1 MTVSVASYAQPCS
14 ESQLGVAISEHEQ
27 SAGHG
32 AAVAGPP
39 RIKTSI
45 ASIRSPKQ
53 SVSGC
58 GRDGG
63 VGPKDGPTLEAH
75 IAELIA
81 QAPALS
87 VDQLQSL
94 RNLIT
99 LA

>member
-1 MTVSVASYAQPCS
+1 MTVSVASYAQPRS
-14 ESQLGVAISEHEQ
+14 ESPVGVAIPEHEQ

-39 RIKTSI
+39 RVKSSI
-45 ASIRSPKQ
+45 ASRRSPKQ
-53 SVSGC
+53 SVSGR
-58 GRDGG
+58 GEDGG
-63 VGPKDGPTLEAH
+63 VGPKDGPTLQAH

-87 VDQLQSL
+87 VDQLHSL